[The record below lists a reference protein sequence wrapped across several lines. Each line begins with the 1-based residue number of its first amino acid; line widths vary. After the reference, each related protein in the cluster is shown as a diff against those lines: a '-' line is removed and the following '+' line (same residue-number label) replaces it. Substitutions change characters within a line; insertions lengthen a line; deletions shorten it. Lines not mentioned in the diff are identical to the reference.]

1 MTGKKNEQ
9 KGRKFSVDVTS
20 LVGGQFLI
28 ALISLVNSIVVAKAL
43 GVEDRGYFLM
53 AAMLPNILFTFSDF
67 GLGHASTKFVAS
79 KKWLASTVFVSNTI
93 VICIRLFVI
102 GIVGCVVVHF
112 YSENF
117 FPGIP
122 KTYLYLGLLQSI
134 ALVIQGSIFPI
145 FLGLGYGVRY
155 SLILVASSV
164 LSLITLSVGWL
175 TVGLSVN
182 LALVLQ
188 FGSSL
193 VVAIYI
199 YFTVLKHIGELGKT
213 SKQYL
218 VEAFRFGSGIYLSII
233 STFANQKMV
242 LIVLNF
248 YGGVVFVSLYTIA
261 QALSER
267 MYLLAD
273 AVGTILMPKVAED
286 PKVNSS
292 MYTPL
297 VFKLTILVV
306 TFFSILL
313 MFVSEW
319 LVTFVYGSDFSASG
333 VIIRV
338 LLLAG
343 IFLSGWRVLSQD
355 LIAKGMTK
363 KTAFVDVV
371 MVVTSLGA
379 SILLLPTMG
388 LLGAAWGAVV
398 GAVLSIALG
407 WWFYMQKGTD
417 HDGVPNSLVTF
428 SKQEMRTIKLALDSI
443 SPFKKY

>member
-1 MTGKKNEQ
+1 MNGKENEQ
-9 KGRKFSVDVTS
+9 KGRKFSVNVAS
-20 LVGGQFLI
+20 LIGGQFLI
-28 ALISLVNSIVVAKAL
+28 ALISLVNSIVVARAL

-53 AAMLPNILFTFSDF
+53 AAMLPNILITFSDF
-67 GLGHASTKFVAS
+67 GLGQANTKFVAS

-102 GIVGCVVVHF
+102 GIVGCVFVHF
-112 YSENF
+112 YSEIF

-134 ALVIQGSIFPI
+134 ALVIQGTIFPI

-155 SLILVASSV
+155 SLILVASSA
-164 LSLITLSVGWL
+164 LSLVTLSVGWL
-175 TVGLSVN
+175 TFGLSVN

-188 FGSSL
+188 FCSSL
-193 VVAIYI
+193 AVAIYI
-199 YFTVLKHIGELGKT
+199 YFSVLKHIGELGKM

-218 VEAFRFGSGIYLSII
+218 IEAFHFGSGIYLSIV

-261 QALSER
+261 QALAER
-267 MYLLAD
+267 MYLISD

-286 PKVNSS
+286 PKVNSG

-297 VFKLTILVV
+297 VFKLTVLVV

-319 LVTFVYGSDFSASG
+319 LVTFVYGSDFTASG
-333 VIIRV
+333 EIIRV

-363 KTAFVDVV
+363 KTAFVNIV
-371 MVVTSLGA
+371 MAVTSLGT

-407 WWFYMQKGTD
+407 WWFYMQKD
-417 HDGVPNSLVTF
+417 IDYYGVTNSLFTF
-428 SKQEMRTIKLALDSI
+428 SKQEIQTIKIAFVMI